1 MIDSDVPWGLIN
13 GPALIILFGYFD
25 NENGLWNSKLRSII
39 LVVVQKDLLPWS
51 LCLVEFRF
59 RLVDI
64 NFKKTIFVLYTYSY

>member
-39 LVVVQKDLLPWS
+39 LVVVQKDLLCHGLCVLWS
-51 LCLVEFRF
+51 LGLLILF
-59 RLVDI
+59 L
-64 NFKKTIFVLYTYSY
+64 KT

>member
-39 LVVVQKDLLPWS
+39 LVVARASSSAKGSLAMMVPWS
-51 LCLVEFRF
+51 
-59 RLVDI
+59 
-64 NFKKTIFVLYTYSY
+64 